1 MALRLLVLLVVGL
14 CAAPASAQRV
24 LYGSGEGAWTRHL
37 EGVRQAQLLRA
48 QSQST
53 REAAARALAE
63 VGDASEARLA
73 LLEALQSERASSV
86 RSAIAASLAWRAHP
100 ESLDGLIEAFDSA
113 RDPEVHSIAM
123 AILAVGTPEA
133 LRVLVEGLGRAD
145 LAAASQAALARA
157 GLRAS
162 PHLMRHLRQDPQSTT
177 AIELLGQSGD
187 PEAVP
192 LLVRMSRSDVP
203 IVRATAIRALGRIG
217 DPRARNTV
225 AIALDDEDEAVVA
238 AAWEA
243 LPILGGPRDAP
254 RVEAELAEGAPER
267 RRSLLETLLAVHPA
281 RGVGVIVDWVTSD
294 DPNLVRIAGD
304 LALDRPS
311 PALVSVLYGLFQEG
325 TRKQE
330 AAAALAEVEGG
341 AGLAVLLREVGD
353 RAAQRELAVGI
364 RRWAHR
370 IDRAMR
376 RAAHG
381 VFRDAHAQA
390 EGSERVRLRT
400 LRALAL
406 DDGIVGELEDSLT
419 ADAAEVRMQAAY
431 DAMLL
436 GDASVGSEI
445 EDAWL
450 REEDDLAW
458 RMLTLAALELDRRL
472 PARAVLRALDDPD
485 RAAEAAL
492 LAGNVEWDDLRR
504 RAGRRLRE
512 MMRDPDARTRACAVW
527 GIGQMGEASAWR
539 ALMRRL
545 TREDDTVVR
554 RAAARTLARLSSP
567 EAEPTLQRRARV
579 EADDEVRRWLLRSAS
594 RSTVGRGA
602 MPATRGRQVLRFRVV
617 TANPDERV
625 PVDITLHDGRW
636 LRMQTLPT
644 GELFLADLPE
654 SSANVRVRVAS
665 F

>member
-1 MALRLLVLLVVGL
+1 MPLRPLVLSMVAL
-14 CAAPASAQRV
+14 CAAPTAAQRV
-24 LYGSGEGAWTRHL
+24 LYGTGEGAWTRRL

-48 QSQST
+48 QSQAT

-63 VGDASEARLA
+63 VGDPAEARIA

-113 RDPEVHSIAM
+113 RDPEVHGIAM

-145 LAAASQAALARA
+145 LAAASQTALARA

-162 PHLMRHLRQDPQSTT
+162 PHLMRHLRQDPLSTP
-177 AIELLGQSGD
+177 AIELLGQTKD

-192 LLVRMSRSDVP
+192 LLVRLSRSEVP
-203 IVRATAIRALGRIG
+203 VVRASAIRALGRVG
-217 DPRARNTV
+217 DPRARNAV
-225 AIALDDEDEAVVA
+225 ARALDDEDEGVVA

-243 LPILGGPRDAP
+243 LPIVGGPQDAA

-267 RRSLLETLLAVHPA
+267 RRLLLETLLSVNPV

-304 LALDRPS
+304 LALERPS

-341 AGLAVLLREVGD
+341 MGLSVLLREVGD
-353 RAAQRELAVGI
+353 RAAQRELAVGV
-364 RRWAHR
+364 RRWRHR

-376 RAAHG
+376 RAAHRA
-381 VFRDAHAQA
+381 FRDGYARA
-390 EGSERVRLRT
+390 EGAERFRLRT

-406 DDGIVGELEDSLT
+406 DNDIESELEAGLRSE
-419 ADAAEVRMQAAY
+419 DAVVRTQAAY

-436 GDASVGSEI
+436 RDRGLSSEI
-445 EDAWL
+445 KDAWAV
-450 REEDDLAW
+450 EADDEAW
-458 RMLTLAALELDRRL
+458 RMLTLAALELRIEV
-472 PARAVLRALDDPD
+472 PARAVLRALNDPD
-485 RAAEAAL
+485 RAPEAAL
-492 LAGNVEWDDLRR
+492 LAGNVEWNDKRPD
-504 RAGRRLRE
+504 AGRRLRE
-512 MMRDPDARTRACAVW
+512 MMRAPDARTRACAVW
-527 GIGQMGEASAWR
+527 GIAAMGEASAWR

-545 TREDDTVVR
+545 TREDETIVR
-554 RAAARTLARLSSP
+554 RAAARALARLAPS
-567 EAEPTLQRRARV
+567 EAAPTLARRARV

-594 RSTVGRGA
+594 GA
-602 MPATRGRQVLRFRVV
+602 SPSTRGRQVLRFRVV
-617 TANPDERV
+617 TATPNERV

-636 LRMQTLPT
+636 LRMHTLPT
-644 GELFLADLPE
+644 GELFLAGLPE

>member
-1 MALRLLVLLVVGL
+1 MPSRLLVYLVAGL
-14 CAAPASAQRV
+14 CASPAAAQRV
-24 LYGSGEGAWTRHL
+24 LYGSGEGAWTHHL

-63 VGDASEARLA
+63 VGDPAEARLA

-145 LAAASQAALARA
+145 LAAASRAALARA

-177 AIELLGQSGD
+177 AIELLGQTGD

-192 LLVRMSRSDVP
+192 LLVRTSRSEVP

-217 DPRARNTV
+217 DPRARNAV
-225 AIALDDEDEAVVA
+225 AIALDDEDETVVA

-243 LPILGGPRDAP
+243 LPILGDARDAP

-267 RRSLLETLLAVHPA
+267 RRALLETLLAVHPV

-304 LALDRPS
+304 LALERPS

-341 AGLAVLLREVGD
+341 AGLSVLLREVGD
-353 RAAQRELAVGI
+353 RAAQRELAVGV

-381 VFRDAHAQA
+381 VFRDAHSSA
-390 EGSERVRLRT
+390 EGADRVRLRT

-406 DDGIVGELEDSLT
+406 DDSIVGELERSLET
-419 ADAAEVRMQAAY
+419 DDPEVRMQAAY

-436 GDASVGSEI
+436 GDSSVGSEI
-445 EDAWL
+445 ESAWL
-450 REEDDLAW
+450 DEDDDVAW
-458 RMLTLAALELDRRL
+458 RMLTLAALELGQEL

-492 LAGNVEWDDLRR
+492 LAGNVEWEDDLRR
-504 RAGRRLRE
+504 RAGRKLRA
-512 MMRDPDARTRACAVW
+512 MMRAPDARTRACAVW

-554 RAAARTLARLSSP
+554 RAAARTLAHLSP
-567 EAEPTLQRRARV
+567 ADAETTLQRRARV
-579 EADDEVRRWLLRSAS
+579 EADDEVRRWLLRSA
-594 RSTVGRGA
+594 RGA
-602 MPATRGRQVLRFRVV
+602 TAATRGRQVLRFRVV
-617 TANPDERV
+617 TATPDERV

-636 LRMQTLPT
+636 LRMLTLPT
-644 GELFLADLPE
+644 GELFLAGLPE
-654 SSANVRVRVAS
+654 SSANVRVRVSS

>member
-1 MALRLLVLLVVGL
+1 MPLRPRIVLIVLIAGL
-14 CAAPASAQRV
+14 CAAPAAAQRV

-63 VGDASEARLA
+63 VGNAREARVA

-145 LAAASQAALARA
+145 LAAASQSALARA

-162 PHLMRHLRQDPQSTT
+162 PHLIRHLRQDPQSAI
-177 AIELLGQSGD
+177 AIELLGQTGD
-187 PEAVP
+187 PEALP
-192 LLVRMSRSDVP
+192 LLVRLARSEVP
-203 IVRATAIRALGRIG
+203 IIRTASIRALGRIG
-217 DPRARNTV
+217 DPRARNAV
-225 AIALDDEDEAVVA
+225 ALALDDEDDMVVA

-243 LPILGGPRDAP
+243 LPILGGPEDAP

-267 RRSLLETLLAVHPA
+267 RRALLETLVSIHPT

-294 DPNLVRIAGD
+294 DPNLVRVAGD

-325 TRKQE
+325 TRRQE

-341 AGLAVLLREVGD
+341 AGLSVLLREVAD
-353 RAAQRELAVGI
+353 RAAQRELAVGM
-364 RRWAHR
+364 RRWAGR
-370 IDRAMR
+370 IDRSMR
-376 RAAHG
+376 RAAHTA
-381 VFRDAHAQA
+381 FRDAYASA
-390 EGSERVRLRT
+390 EGSARVRLRT

-406 DDGIVGELEDSLT
+406 DDAIGSELLEALGSD
-419 ADAAEVRMQAAY
+419 DAVVRTQAAY

-436 GDASVGSEI
+436 ADESLGDDIV
-445 EDAWL
+445 DAWG
-450 REEDDLAW
+450 RETDDEAWSMLSLAV
-458 RMLTLAALELDRRL
+458 LELGERVD
-472 PARAVLRALDDPD
+472 ARALLRALEDPD

-492 LAGNVEWDDLRR
+492 LAGRVEWGELRR

-512 MMRDPDARTRACAVW
+512 MMRSPDARERACAVW
-527 GIGQMGEASAWR
+527 GIGEMGEASAWR
-539 ALMRRL
+539 ALTRRL
-545 TREDDTVVR
+545 TREDETVVR
-554 RAAARTLARLSSP
+554 RAAARALARLSP
-567 EAEPTLQRRARV
+567 PDAIPTLRRRARV
-579 EADDEVRRWLLRSAS
+579 EADDEVRRWLS
-594 RSTVGRGA
+594 RATRGA
-602 MPATRGRQVLRFRVV
+602 IPAARGRQVLRFRVV
-617 TANPDERV
+617 TATPDERV
-625 PVDITLHDGRW
+625 PVDVTLHDGRW
-636 LRMQTLPT
+636 LRMHTLPT